1 MKLLFAIFGLFF
13 FSKAAFAQIGELEWG
28 VDNKRKSTLLDLY
41 PDKGF
46 DFYTYRISGNGLLQA
61 NRVSRYLYGEEVL
74 NKKIENKVD
83 GKTVTLESM
92 MTFNGTLL
100 GFFADKRDGENQLYM
115 VKFDTEIDPFD
126 EPILMAEFPSPKIG
140 SNKGYFMVQKSKNDN
155 FLCVEYVIPAK
166 KDNFDRYG
174 FHIIDTNYS
183 TVRQGEYEV
192 PFSSRYS
199 KVNVRHIT
207 NDGEFV
213 LGVTVYN
220 STNGSV
226 WRDYSAI
233 DKAVILHVQ
242 KDTLMQYEL
251 LLDQR
256 RVFDFEITSRD
267 SILVVTGT
275 YGEQFAAGAQ
285 GVFYQRI
292 NMKKRTIEATKVQPF
307 PEWFMEDLKAKTIRY
322 DRVRTVNSNNT
333 FRGGLDVV
341 NYAFRDV
348 HQLDDGSLVV
358 VAEQYYV
365 YLQTTNDSRG
375 MVQTVYHYYYDD
387 ALIYQ
392 ISPQGDF
399 NWISS
404 IPKEQHSTNDFGYYS
419 SLKSI
424 VSGGKCFVFFN
435 DHRKNYDEYG
445 EYKRFN
451 YSITFPVRKK
461 SYALAVSEI
470 SLANGDQKRSVF
482 NEYSQTGGTVALK
495 MCTNNPKY
503 KEMLFFS
510 SGKRER
516 FGLLKY

>member
-1 MKLLFAIFGLFF
+1 MKAFCGLLFCLFVANL
-13 FSKAAFAQIGELEWG
+13 SLRAQVTDIEWG
-28 VDNKRKSTLLDLY
+28 VDNKRKATLLDLY

-46 DFYTYRISGNGLLQA
+46 DFYTYRVTGNGLLQA
-61 NRVSRYLYGEEVL
+61 NRVTRYMYGEEVL

-83 GKTVTLESM
+83 NKTVTLENLL
-92 MTFNGTLL
+92 TFNGTLL
-100 GFFADKRDGENQLYM
+100 GFFSDKRDGENQLYM
-115 VKFDTEIDPFD
+115 VKYDTEIDPFD
-126 EPILMAEFPSPKIG
+126 QPILMAEFPSAKLG

-174 FHIIDTNYS
+174 FHIIDTNYN

-192 PFSSRYS
+192 PYSSRYS
-199 KVNVRHIT
+199 AVNVRHVT

-220 STNGSV
+220 SSNRGLF
-226 WRDYSAI
+226 RDYSAI
-233 DKAVILHVQ
+233 EKAVIMHVQ
-242 KDTLMQYEL
+242 KDTLMQYDL
-251 LLDQR
+251 FLDQR

-267 SILVVTGT
+267 SLIVVTGT
-275 YGEQFAAGAQ
+275 YGEQFASGAQ

-292 NMKKRTIEATKVQPF
+292 NINQRKVEATKVQPF
-307 PEWFMEDLKAKTIRY
+307 PQWFMDDLKSKSIKY
-322 DRVRTVNSNNT
+322 DRMRVGNPKGV
-333 FRGGLDVV
+333 LDLV

-348 HQLDDGSLVV
+348 HQLEDGSLVI

-365 YLQTTNDSRG
+365 YQQTTNDSRG
-375 MVQTVYHYYYDD
+375 MIQTVNHYYYDD

-404 IPKEQHSTNDFGYYS
+404 IPKEQHSTNDYGYYS

-424 VSGGKCFVFFN
+424 ISNGTCLVFFN

-445 EYKRFN
+445 TFKRFN
-451 YSITFPVRKK
+451 YSVSFPVRKK
-461 SYALAVSEI
+461 TYTLALSEI
-470 SLANGDQKRSVF
+470 SLSNGDQKRRVF
-482 NEYSQTGGTVALK
+482 NDYNQTGGTVSLK
-495 MCTNNPKY
+495 MCADNPKY
-503 KEMLFFS
+503 KELLFFS
-510 SGKRER
+510 SGKKER